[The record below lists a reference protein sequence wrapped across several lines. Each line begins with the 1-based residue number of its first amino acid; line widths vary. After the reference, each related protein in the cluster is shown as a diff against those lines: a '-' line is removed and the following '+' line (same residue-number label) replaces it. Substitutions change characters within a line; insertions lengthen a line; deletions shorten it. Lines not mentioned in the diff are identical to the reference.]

1 MSDKKFTSISD
12 FDKSHNE
19 QQDLRNSFISRERTP
34 HTSVRVEDY
43 SEDGISAGFGSIRL
57 SNKLKES
64 QIIRNNDDSS
74 TFDSLSLSTSTNK
87 FNSFPSIDDNS
98 IHNFSSSSFSNSQS
112 GSLPL
117 PFEQNRGR
125 YDPLYPLKSS
135 ENAVEPVFPSP
146 PTTNPQEITTS
157 TVKSHNTLVGS
168 YPSMMGSLQSSQPPF
183 VLPPE
188 LDVIGLESEE
198 LINMT
203 DTSTE
208 PSNKVIQD
216 YETLESTMV
225 LCYICCKNKSKVD
238 CFFTDKGFICL
249 KCAVGMNRK
258 LLYDWEMVNQ
268 VGFGRR
274 CERLKHYKPVTSFV
288 KKSKYGTYT
297 FAKLCIYCRNIKK
310 WEYMNTK
317 NNTTEK
323 V

>member
-1 MSDKKFTSISD
+1 MSDKKFTNERD
-12 FDKSHNE
+12 FDRSHNE
-19 QQDLRNSFISRERTP
+19 QSDLHSSFIARDRTP
-34 HTSVRVEDY
+34 HTSVKVDNN
-43 SEDGISAGFGSIRL
+43 SEDGLSTGFGSMRV
-57 SNKLKES
+57 SNQLNKS

-74 TFDSLSLSTSTNK
+74 TFDSLSLSSSTNK
-87 FNSFPSIDDNS
+87 FNAYPLLNEN
-98 IHNFSSSSFSNSQS
+98 NFSTSAFSNSNS
-112 GSLPL
+112 DTLPL

-125 YDPLYPLKSS
+125 YDPSYPLKSS
-135 ENAVEPVFPSP
+135 DNAVQPVFPSP
-146 PTTNPQEITTS
+146 PTTEPELPQPLTSS
-157 TVKSHNTLVGS
+157 TVKSNNTLVGS
-168 YPSMMGSLQSSQPPF
+168 YPSMVGSLQSSQPPF
-183 VLPPE
+183 VLPAE

-208 PSNKVIQD
+208 PSDKVIQE
-216 YETLESTMV
+216 YEELEATMV
-225 LCYICCKNKSKVD
+225 FCHVCCKNKSKVD

-288 KKSKYGTYT
+288 KKSKYSSYS

-317 NNTTEK
+317 NNTTER